1 MLDLARWLWSVRG
14 VGTFKLGLNL
24 REFRMA
30 RLLPPPTDPRVN
42 ICLLC
47 VTCLLRLA
55 PDHINRSEPMSEQAI
70 RI

>member
-30 RLLPPPTDPRVN
+30 RLLPRVN

>member
-30 RLLPPPTDPRVN
+30 RLLPRVN

-55 PDHINRSEPMSEQAI
+55 PDDIERS
-70 RI
+70 